1 MSSKQQ
7 TLIDIIQ
14 CNKCRVFV
22 AQIGDVD
29 DDKIEEAAAQL
40 RANLSGAG
48 VSIHTIGIEPGARYK
63 STIDFDLVEVAAPP
77 VEETSEGTAETVE
90 DVVVDGETVDA
101 SEIETNEETAQDDE
115 TSEEGDAQE

>member
-1 MSSKQQ
+1 MTRKQQ
-7 TLIDIIQ
+7 TLIDVIQ
-14 CNKCRVFV
+14 CNKFRVFV

-40 RANLSGAG
+40 RANLGGAG

-63 STIDFDLVEVAAPP
+63 STIEFDLIEVAPPP
-77 VEETSEGTAETVE
+77 VIEETVADDLSEGTAETVE
-90 DVVVDGETVDA
+90 DVVEGE
-101 SEIETNEETAQDDE
+101 IDDE

>member
-1 MSSKQQ
+1 MSTKQQ

-14 CNKCRVFV
+14 CQKCRVFV

-40 RANLSGAG
+40 RANLDGAG

-63 STIDFDLVEVAAPP
+63 STIDFDLVEVAPPP
-77 VEETSEGTAETVE
+77 VVDDLSEGTAETVE
-90 DVVVDGETVDA
+90 GVVVDGETVDA
-101 SEIETNEETAQDDE
+101 SE
-115 TSEEGDAQE
+115 EGDAQE